1 MAFQRAR
8 PFDRRPGKNESGY
21 AAASPAAKKPLT
33 LTDYFLDTLSNPLGT
48 AVKLACASRA
58 RSRQLITQLELRI
71 GGLVFVWAAL
81 VLLAILP
88 QLANPITPISTLR
101 DLIEIVGPYMLIGAA
116 PVAGYLLARAAF
128 PRGNFTAQPDI
139 RLAIFGRWRKLSFI
153 EARRHPDY
161 GPFGYM
167 ASLLIGMLLNVPVRA
182 LEFFV
187 SVPAVNH
194 HAPGWSQAI
203 FLAMAG
209 DAAAMGFLY
218 MVCFV
223 LALRTVPWFPRML
236 LAVWAID
243 FMMQFA
249 IASLVASM
257 PGLPDD
263 VAQPLVVLLQS
274 NLIKVA
280 ISAAVW
286 LPYLLLS
293 DRVNVTYRC
302 RAAVAA

>member
-1 MAFQRAR
+1 MSLHPDRTFVPR
-8 PFDRRPGKNESGY
+8 PDKSESGF
-21 AAASPAAKKPLT
+21 AAACSTAKKPLT
-33 LTDYFLDTLSNPLGT
+33 LRDYFIDTWASPLRT
-48 AVKLACASRA
+48 AVKLASAGRA
-58 RSRQLITQLELRI
+58 RSRELITQLELRI

-88 QLANPITPISTLR
+88 QLAKPITPITSLR
-101 DLIEIVGPYMLIGAA
+101 DLCEIVGPYMLIGGA

-257 PGLPDD
+257 PGLPGD
-263 VAQPLVVLLQS
+263 VARPLVVLLQS

-302 RAAVAA
+302 RTAVAA